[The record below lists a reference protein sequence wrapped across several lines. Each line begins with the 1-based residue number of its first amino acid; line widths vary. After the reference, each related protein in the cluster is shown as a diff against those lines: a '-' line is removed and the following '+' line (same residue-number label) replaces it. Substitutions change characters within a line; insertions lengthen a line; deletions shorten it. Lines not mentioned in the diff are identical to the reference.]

1 VSLKSILI
9 FVLLVQHT
17 LINSVAASVHMASET
32 HSVRET
38 PHIHSLGSVV
48 DMFRAQLEHQQQETP
63 EQHNNHSSE
72 HNCHDTLSEVHVH
85 VLCPLAHEFNIECV
99 STPSRKPLAQYQGYQ
114 GLTYKP
120 LLPPPNA

>member
-1 VSLKSILI
+1 MSLKSILI
-9 FVLLVQHT
+9 LVLLVQHT
-17 LINSVAASVHMASET
+17 LINSVAASVHMAAENHQT
-32 HSVRET
+32 RET

-63 EQHNNHSSE
+63 EQHNNHSSQ

-85 VLCPLAHEFNIECV
+85 VLCPLAHELNIQRV
-99 STPSRKPLAQYQGYQ
+99 STPSQKPLAQYQGYQ